1 MIKENNKRKR
11 DNSRYPFLCVGV
23 SVQCICNLWQFPTRS
38 WDSLGGLP
46 GNYTLLSYHS
56 VFAEPVE
63 LPTSPPT
70 PLHSPPD
77 TVTPPLCC
85 WNVTPAQFFEKPFHF
100 SLLSETCSNGLL
112 SLHMVS
118 SVIHI
123 WCNICWPFLTW
134 DSGCNYDRPN
144 APLNCTARLLLAALH
159 FICPAGL
166 TLSGPLRFNL
176 KMTLLDVS

>member
-1 MIKENNKRKR
+1 MCGCLCSASAICEN
-11 DNSRYPFLCVGV
+11 FQQEAG
-23 SVQCICNLWQFPTRS
+23 ILWG
-38 WDSLGGLP
+38 DSQEITPCSHIILSSLS
-46 GNYTLLSYHS
+46 LLSC
-56 VFAEPVE
+56 P
-63 LPTSPPT
+63 L

-85 WNVTPAQFFEKPFHF
+85 RNVTPAQFFEKPFHF

-123 WCNICWPFLTW
+123 WCNICWPFLTS

-166 TLSGPLRFNL
+166 TLSSFLRFNL
-176 KMTLLDVS
+176 KLTLLDVS